1 MQKPI
6 IQFDHVSRRFG
17 GRDVLKDID
26 LQVPAGII
34 AGLVGPNGSGKTT
47 LLKLMAG
54 FIKTTSGDVRLFGYD
69 PFVHRAEVM
78 RRARFAFAPP
88 AVYGSLTAR
97 EHLKFL
103 SATNMRPRER
113 STRDEIMAV
122 LDTVGLADRADD
134 KAHTYSFGM
143 KQRLNL
149 AQALLPMPA
158 LLVFD
163 EPTDGLDPIA
173 VVELRNLL
181 KRLQTEH
188 NLTLVL
194 SSHLLGEIEKLVDT
208 IFMLNDGRQVFCG
221 SPDELLGEERQI
233 LIRIEGEL
241 KAGVNVLRK
250 HGIEPQVNGDG
261 RLLLP
266 AGSIRLDEAVRLLG
280 NQGLKLMEFHEKQ
293 PGLEDAYIRRLHEA
307 SDLSRLQGIQY
318 QN

>member
-1 MQKPI
+1 MQQPI

-17 GRDVLKDID
+17 GRDVLKGID

-34 AGLVGPNGSGKTT
+34 TGLVGPNGSGKTT

-69 PFVHRAEVM
+69 PFIQRAEVM

-88 AVYGSLTAR
+88 AVYGALSGW

-103 SATNMRPRER
+103 SATGMPPHERPTR
-113 STRDEIMAV
+113 SEIWAA
-122 LDTVGLADRADD
+122 LETVGLADRAKD

-143 KQRLNL
+143 KQRLGL
-149 AQALLPMPA
+149 AQALLPMPS

-181 KRLQTEH
+181 KRLQTRH
-188 NLTLVL
+188 NLTIVL
-194 SSHLLGEIEKLVDT
+194 SSHLLSEVEKLVDT
-208 IFMLNDGRQVFCG
+208 IFVLNDGRSVFYG
-221 SPDELLGEERQI
+221 SPDELLDEKRCIE
-233 LIRIEGEL
+233 IRIEGEL
-241 KAGVNVLRK
+241 KAGIDVLRNQ
-250 HGIEPQVNGDG
+250 GIEPEVNGDG

-266 AGSIRLDEAVRLLG
+266 AGSIRLHQAAELLG
-280 NQGLKLMEFHEKQ
+280 KQGLTLIEFHEKQ
-293 PGLEDAYIRRLHEA
+293 PGLEDAYIKRLHEF
-307 SDLSRLQGIQY
+307 SDLFRLQG
-318 QN
+318 NL